1 MLHRHPPPPHGIRYL
16 RLQLHGTNSRISPPA
31 RPDVLLYFHLFG
43 SVGPR
48 GGANLLATRLLHD
61 AGRLR
66 TLPFA
71 GADRLTDA
79 LSFHFPFFPASASSP
94 SWRGFRVRAS
104 VYTIPPM
111 CNGSVP
117 TGARANW
124 FHCLPSA
131 ASEVHFCNFAPQ
143 LANFSS
149 PQIKSKREKFRN
161 LIKIRIN
168 LLFFFFLRLVS
179 SRKRCRCE
187 ELTRV
192 QMWAMPLPASR
203 KRLDVISWTQQE
215 MYVYQELMPLGQR
228 SKRGGE
234 EGSWTSSWK
243 GAPSCTLGPWTKL

>member
-1 MLHRHPPPPHGIRYL
+1 MHFKLSISFVVCCSMFTDQLPVDAIAKGSGRIGSDGSDYIQMKYQGAQFRKQCSDYCVAQAPPPGIRYL

-48 GGANLLATRLLHD
+48 GGANLLATRLLHG

-117 TGARANW
+117 TSATANYW

-131 ASEVHFCNFAPQ
+131 ASEVHFCNFAPR
-143 LANFSS
+143 LANSSS
-149 PQIKSKREKFRN
+149 PQIKSRREKNRN
-161 LIKIRIN
+161 LIKIRRN
-168 LLFFFFLRLVS
+168 VLFFFFPVRTFA
-179 SRKRCRCE
+179 KA
-187 ELTRV
+187 V
-192 QMWAMPLPASR
+192 QM
-203 KRLDVISWTQQE
+203 
-215 MYVYQELMPLGQR
+215 
-228 SKRGGE
+228 
-234 EGSWTSSWK
+234 
-243 GAPSCTLGPWTKL
+243 